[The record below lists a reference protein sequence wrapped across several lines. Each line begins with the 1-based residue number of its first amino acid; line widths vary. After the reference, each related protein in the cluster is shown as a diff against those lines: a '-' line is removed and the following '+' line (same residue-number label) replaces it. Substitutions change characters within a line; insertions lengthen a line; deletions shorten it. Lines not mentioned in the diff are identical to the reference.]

1 MVSQAFVSHPSRRCK
16 YQWGE
21 CALLYFCD
29 ARVVFSL
36 LFIFMNPVD
45 LLGAKISIRVRI
57 GMTHPYIQIIITI
70 IIIIIVYLNFGQ
82 DFALQCMLRSGEL
95 EGATS
100 RK

>member
-1 MVSQAFVSHPSRRCK
+1 MCL
-16 YQWGE
+16 
-21 CALLYFCD
+21 ALFRFCD

-36 LFIFMNPVD
+36 LFNFMNPVD
-45 LLGAKISIRVRI
+45 LLGAKISIRVCI

-70 IIIIIVYLNFGQ
+70 IIIIIMIIVYLNFGQ

>member
-1 MVSQAFVSHPSRRCK
+1 MKLLWHSSLAFLQIIARLILSGISGIRQPSLRRCK

-45 LLGAKISIRVRI
+45 LLGAKISIRVSI
-57 GMTHPYIQIIITI
+57 WMTHPYIEKKQPS
-70 IIIIIVYLNFGQ
+70 VAPRNPYYYYY
-82 DFALQCMLRSGEL
+82 
-95 EGATS
+95 
-100 RK
+100 